1 MAFEQTRHLAFF
13 FGRVRCV
20 CAVCC
25 ACVRDHKAAG
35 ASSGSRVARSRRGS
49 VQRGLPKFALWWQRA
64 AWPPKI
70 RLMVGCGLKA
80 PGARFFSVP
89 SLPFLRGRPPAAQLK
104 IYLQSKEFMYT
115 LLLFRSSLFALCSAG
130 CALHGALPAHRSCSL
145 LAALAQCS
153 LQSTAWSTARS
164 TQPQPQP
171 AARARARSLLSR

>member
-1 MAFEQTRHLAFF
+1 MMAFEQTRHLAFF

-20 CAVCC
+20 CSLLRMC
-25 ACVRDHKAAG
+25 
-35 ASSGSRVARSRRGS
+35 SGSQGGRSLEWLESGS
-49 VQRGLPKFALWWQRA
+49 VEARQRA